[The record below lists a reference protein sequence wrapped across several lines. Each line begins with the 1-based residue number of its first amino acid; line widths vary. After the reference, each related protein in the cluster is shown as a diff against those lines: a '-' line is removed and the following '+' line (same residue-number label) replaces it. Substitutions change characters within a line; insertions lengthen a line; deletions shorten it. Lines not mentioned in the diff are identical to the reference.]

1 MDRSHTTVEK
11 LHLDVIFTGG
21 QMSVDALET
30 LRKFILKS
38 IFNSDAFLSLSI
50 EMLENNRKHIDSRP
64 KSLSPHS
71 LVNVISLVSYFAGK
85 H

>member
-1 MDRSHTTVEK
+1 
-11 LHLDVIFTGG
+11 
-21 QMSVDALET
+21 MSVDALET

-50 EMLENNRKHIDSRP
+50 EMLENTSSFLYNRKHIDSRP